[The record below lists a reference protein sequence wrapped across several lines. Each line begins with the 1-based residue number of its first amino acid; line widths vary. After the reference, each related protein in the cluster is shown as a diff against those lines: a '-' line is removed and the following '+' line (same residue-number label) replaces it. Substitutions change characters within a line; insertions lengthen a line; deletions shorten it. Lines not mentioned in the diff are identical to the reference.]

1 MDKIAPKKSLG
12 QNFLIDK
19 NISRKI
25 VSLLDLQSQDYVL
38 EIGPGTG
45 ALTELLLA
53 NDINLTAVELDKRA
67 VELLNSKFTKDAYPN
82 FKLVLSDIR
91 DFNIYEYAG
100 QNKIKSIGNIPYYI
114 SADILFQ
121 LFENAQSLDRT
132 IIMVQ
137 KEVAKRIVASPNSKD
152 YGIISVAAGLI
163 AESNIAFDVPA
174 TCFYPVPKVTS
185 AIVHITYKNNLPAG
199 ITFRAIM
206 KFVKAAFSQRR
217 KTLRNSLRSYLNSY
231 PAELSE
237 RFIAT
242 HEHELTLR
250 AEALSVE
257 QFIQLYSDLISK

>member
-25 VSLLDLQSQDYVL
+25 VSLLELQSQDYVL

-45 ALTELLLA
+45 ALTELLLM

-67 VELLNSKFTKDAYPN
+67 VELLKSKFTKDIYPN
-82 FKLVLSDIR
+82 FNLVHSDIR

-121 LFENAQSLDRT
+121 LFENAQCLDRT

-163 AESNIAFDVPA
+163 AESSIAFDVPP
-174 TCFYPVPKVTS
+174 TCFYPAPKVTS
-185 AIVHITYKNNLPAG
+185 AIVNIKYKNNLPDG
-199 ITFRAIM
+199 INFRSIM
-206 KFVKAAFSQRR
+206 KFVKAAFGMRR
-217 KTLRNSLRSYLNSY
+217 KTLRNSLRSYLNSF
-231 PAELSE
+231 PVELAE
-237 RFIAT
+237 RFVAT

-250 AEALSVE
+250 AEALSVN